1 MKNTILDYLKGCD
14 GELYGR
20 IVRTLK
26 VYRGID
32 FEDIRQ
38 EDVMVV
44 SPDKAMKYGGEEG
57 DKYFKVWMAGERIA
71 WCTWAN
77 TLVDSK
83 FRWNAKA
90 RGENKRDNSDLLGNE
105 PYVSAY
111 LKSYDAVKECS
122 TVYMFPFAAF
132 GKKEEKAA
140 ANDNMGNGA
149 KTGEEKEA
157 DDEVWNETLAQ
168 PKRSN
173 FAGFTKTVKGMADD
187 SRRDRRLR
195 EMDERTQ
202 LEQVLSMRLN
212 DTDPEELVRELMDL
226 GVRINAA
233 GAPMRASRFR
243 RDEMCSAM
251 RGKFRNGLVTLKRID
266 PQNGAIKELAA
277 MQRRWT
283 IKAYRPWIVWGAAFA
298 AMVILSELG
307 MISIE

>member
-1 MKNTILDYLKGCD
+1 MENSILRYLKGCD

-44 SPDKAMKYGGEEG
+44 SPEEAMKYGGEEG

-83 FRWNAKA
+83 FQWNAKA
-90 RGENKRDNSDLLGNE
+90 RGENKRDNGDLLGNE

-132 GKKEEKAA
+132 GKKEEEVEEENVQEEREVVKRREPSVMSGVAKAVKSVLSESKEEIA
-140 ANDNMGNGA
+140 ERMREEREDKAEAKQVMETQLNYTDPKILTKELLELSAKIDAVSVWDFGDS
-149 KTGEEKEA
+149 KTGA
-157 DDEVWNETLAQ
+157 AQ
-168 PKRSN
+168 
-173 FAGFTKTVKGMADD
+173 
-187 SRRDRRLR
+187 
-195 EMDERTQ
+195 
-202 LEQVLSMRLN
+202 
-212 DTDPEELVRELMDL
+212 
-226 GVRINAA
+226 
-233 GAPMRASRFR
+233 RA
-243 RDEMCSAM
+243 
-251 RGKFRNGLVTLKRID
+251 KFRSGLMMLKSID
-266 PQNGAIKELAA
+266 PQNAMIGEMEAMLKKWRIKT
-277 MQRRWT
+277 MF
-283 IKAYRPWIVWGAAFA
+283 PF
-298 AMVILSELG
+298 ILSFGLIALSMVGLLLG
-307 MISIE
+307 KLIE

>member
-1 MKNTILDYLKGCD
+1 MENSILRYLKGCD

-44 SPDKAMKYGGEEG
+44 SPEEAMKYGGEEG

-83 FRWNAKA
+83 FQWNAKA
-90 RGENKRDNSDLLGNE
+90 RGENKRDNGDLLGNE

-132 GKKEEKAA
+132 GKKEEEVEEENVQEEREVVKRREPSVMSGVAKAVKSVLSESKEEIA
-140 ANDNMGNGA
+140 ERMREEREDKAEAKQVMETQLNYTDPKILTKELLVLSAKIDAVSVWDFGDS
-149 KTGEEKEA
+149 KTGA
-157 DDEVWNETLAQ
+157 AQ
-168 PKRSN
+168 
-173 FAGFTKTVKGMADD
+173 
-187 SRRDRRLR
+187 
-195 EMDERTQ
+195 
-202 LEQVLSMRLN
+202 
-212 DTDPEELVRELMDL
+212 
-226 GVRINAA
+226 
-233 GAPMRASRFR
+233 RA
-243 RDEMCSAM
+243 
-251 RGKFRNGLVTLKRID
+251 KFRSGLMMLKSID
-266 PQNGAIKELAA
+266 PQNAMIGEMEAMLKKWRIKT
-277 MQRRWT
+277 MF
-283 IKAYRPWIVWGAAFA
+283 PF
-298 AMVILSELG
+298 ILSFGLIALSMVGLLLG
-307 MISIE
+307 KLIE

>member
-1 MKNTILDYLKGCD
+1 MENSILRYLKGCD

-32 FEDIRQ
+32 FEAIGQ

-44 SPDKAMKYGGEEG
+44 SPEEALEYSGEEG

-77 TLVDSK
+77 TLVDSH

-132 GKKEEKAA
+132 GKKEEEVEEENVQEEREVVKRREPSVMSGVAKAVKSVLSESKEEIA
-140 ANDNMGNGA
+140 ERMREEREDKAEAKQVMETQLNYTDPKILTKELLELSAKIDAVSVWDFGDS
-149 KTGEEKEA
+149 KTGA
-157 DDEVWNETLAQ
+157 AQ
-168 PKRSN
+168 
-173 FAGFTKTVKGMADD
+173 
-187 SRRDRRLR
+187 
-195 EMDERTQ
+195 
-202 LEQVLSMRLN
+202 
-212 DTDPEELVRELMDL
+212 
-226 GVRINAA
+226 
-233 GAPMRASRFR
+233 RA
-243 RDEMCSAM
+243 
-251 RGKFRNGLVTLKRID
+251 KFRSGLMMLKSID
-266 PQNGAIKELAA
+266 PQNAMIGEMEAMLKKWRIKT
-277 MQRRWT
+277 MF
-283 IKAYRPWIVWGAAFA
+283 PF
-298 AMVILSELG
+298 ILSFGLIALSMVGLLLG
-307 MISIE
+307 KLIE